1 MRDARPAGVQAA
13 DERVKASAC
22 QSTGLLPGC
31 SLGEI
36 TTAVEP
42 PLFYHT
48 RDLHQTGHV
57 REPRYSTINIQKQ
70 PVLHSH

>member
-1 MRDARPAGVQAA
+1 MKYARPAGVQAA
-13 DERVKASAC
+13 DERVRVLAC
-22 QSTGLLPGC
+22 QSSGLLPGC
-31 SLGEI
+31 SSCEI
-36 TTAVEP
+36 TKAVEP

-48 RDLHQTGHV
+48 SDHHQTGHF